1 MPPYAYMRHY
11 YTHNTTRVVIHI
23 ACICEKKDVAI
34 FITRT
39 RFYTIDCIYLYF
51 KYGKQNKTISKRKVM

>member
-1 MPPYAYMRHY
+1 MPYAHICMYHA
-11 YTHNTTRVVIHI
+11 HNTTRVVIHI
-23 ACICEKKDVAI
+23 AGIYKRKGVDI

-39 RFYTIDCIYLYF
+39 RFYTSDCIYLYF